1 MPKLYEVIT
10 DRKSIE
16 PELMEFYY
24 MVKELRNKYT
34 YDDETT
40 NVGHVVAPEFEYLYP
55 DGTEIK
61 ILVHPVLDILQKDCE
76 ASQGGQIQGYGAPIA
91 FTSVG
96 KLAFSSVFVQC
107 LKQLSTFS

>member
-40 NVGHVVAPEFEYLYP
+40 NVGHVVASEFEYQYP
-55 DGTEIK
+55 EGTEIK
-61 ILVHPVLDILQKDCE
+61 ILVHPLLEILQQGCE
-76 ASQGGQIQGYGAPIA
+76 ASQGGQTPGYGAPIA

-96 KLAFSSVFVQC
+96 K
-107 LKQLSTFS
+107 